1 MGAHY
6 SGIRVQALF
15 VPSRP
20 REVVETVLDTTEVAS
35 ECNSSNKSNKKVIK
49 SVEFTMIQVAVY

>member
-1 MGAHY
+1 M
-6 SGIRVQALF
+6 
-15 VPSRP
+15 
-20 REVVETVLDTTEVAS
+20 VETVLDTTEVAS